1 MRSHQMLFIAVM
13 FPFILF
19 RLFPTDLFELF
30 IDVGH
35 YVRDLAA
42 YEALRT
48 KVSLYTVRKQ
58 ILNGFIHLF
67 SWFWGCKMKRNIAL
81 FWDK

>member
-1 MRSHQMLFIAVM
+1 MR
-13 FPFILF
+13 F

-42 YEALRT
+42 YEGLQS

-58 ILNGFIHLF
+58 LVEGFSVCTALVSKI
-67 SWFWGCKMKRNIAL
+67 KRNITV
-81 FWDK
+81 FWEE

>member
-1 MRSHQMLFIAVM
+1 MQSFIH
-13 FPFILF
+13 F

-42 YEALRT
+42 YEGLQT
-48 KVSLYTVRKQ
+48 KVSFYTVREQ
-58 ILNGFIHLF
+58 LLNVYSAVFFGQ
-67 SWFWGCKMKRNIAL
+67 RNE
-81 FWDK
+81 KKYK